1 MIYVVAAYSITFGA
15 LAIYGVWLQARARL
29 ARVRA
34 AGAGR
39 DPATLGRGFNLG
51 AALLAPFW
59 AWFHGLRAFGLAL
72 LATSVVLV
80 FAEASGLRIA
90 VMALG
95 ALLALASLGLGFV
108 GNRLAVDRRAATA
121 AGVDAA
127 SLIEGERRWA
137 LAGAVLHTIVA
148 PWAGY
153 FLLVSG

>member
-29 ARVRA
+29 ARIRA

-39 DPATLGRGFNLG
+39 DPAVLGRGFNLG

-80 FAEASGLRIA
+80 FAEASGLRVA
-90 VMALG
+90 VPALA

-108 GNRLAVDRRAATA
+108 GNRLAADRRAATA

-127 SLIEGERRWA
+127 ALIQDERRWA
-137 LAGAVLHTIVA
+137 LAGAVLHTVVA

-153 FLLVSG
+153 FWLAGG